1 MAASRSMLES
11 LLARVRERAAEP
23 RRPAVARSELMSPP
37 LAVPR
42 VDTSSAVPPHPAA
55 QAAVVEDEI
64 EVYEDDLVEIID
76 DADVV
81 SEVIPEVRPLELSVS
96 APSVEMRRR
105 IVPPS
110 SRPAPGSDP
119 LPAGEPRAAVPRAI
133 PSSPPAPAE
142 PFQAEVV
149 ARKPLSVAAV
159 AQSHGVRQAARSMP
173 FIELLDA
180 SIKLG
185 S

>member
-1 MAASRSMLES
+1 MAASRSRLES

-23 RRPAVARSELMSPP
+23 RQPGVPRPEFMSPP

-42 VDTSSAVPPHPAA
+42 MDSSPAA
-55 QAAVVEDEI
+55 SPALWRPSVSAAVVEE
-64 EVYEDDLVEIID
+64 EFEEYEDDLVEIID

-81 SEVIPEVRPLELSVS
+81 SEVVQEVRPLELSIS

-110 SRPAPGSDP
+110 SRPSPAAAAP
-119 LPAGEPRAAVPRAI
+119 PAIARSV
-133 PSSPPAPAE
+133 PSSPVATSE

-159 AQSHGVRQAARSMP
+159 VQSRGERQGARSMP

>member
-1 MAASRSMLES
+1 MLES

-23 RRPAVARSELMSPP
+23 RQPAVTRPEFMNPP
-37 LAVPR
+37 LAVQR
-42 VDTSSAVPPHPAA
+42 MDTSVAAPPSLARPSD
-55 QAAVVEDEI
+55 QPAVVEEEFED
-64 EVYEDDLVEIID
+64 YEDELVEIID

-81 SEVIPEVRPLELSVS
+81 SEVVPEAHPLELSIS

-110 SRPAPGSDP
+110 SRPSPSAAA
-119 LPAGEPRAAVPRAI
+119 LPAVDPRGPVARAV
-133 PSSPPAPAE
+133 PSSPVAISE

-159 AQSHGVRQAARSMP
+159 VQSHGERKGARSMP

>member
-1 MAASRSMLES
+1 MG
-11 LLARVRERAAEP
+11 
-23 RRPAVARSELMSPP
+23 PP
-37 LAVPR
+37 PAVPR
-42 VDTSSAVPPHPAA
+42 TDTPPALARPSAS
-55 QAAVVEDEI
+55 AAVVEDEF
-64 EVYEDDLVEIID
+64 EDYEDDLVEIID

-81 SEVIPEVRPLELSVS
+81 SEVVPEVRPLELSIS

-110 SRPAPGSDP
+110 SRPSPAAAV
-119 LPAGEPRAAVPRAI
+119 LPAAVPPAI
-133 PSSPPAPAE
+133 ARSVPSSPVATSE

-149 ARKPLSVAAV
+149 TRKPLGVAAV
-159 AQSHGVRQAARSMP
+159 VQSRGERPGARSMP